1 MLEVFAAPQ
10 YTRCDPEMLLSYR
23 GKANVELMRASSRL
37 VVGTSCLDAGGT
49 AGDAVT
55 LYEKNPIRSQ

>member
-23 GKANVELMRASSRL
+23 SKANAELMRAANQV
-37 VVGTSCLDAGGT
+37 VVGTRLLAAGEQP
-49 AGDAVT
+49 VT
-55 LYEKNPIRSQ
+55 K